1 MDGGPAMVVTAP
13 VREQLDETLAEVVRA
28 TNAHIGAVFLVL
40 PEGRGLGLEV
50 LTGAPRE
57 LATPWARMAL
67 NRSAPVADAVRTGRL
82 VWLGT
87 REELAERYP
96 QTALVLP
103 YDLALAAAPL
113 QDAAHLVRGALML
126 IWPGSHPEPPAG
138 IEHAVIGRACD
149 VMCEHLQHAESAGDP
164 VRPGPLPRVLDRP
177 GAARAAPD
185 EAQAAADFARRLP
198 EGGCALDQSGR
209 ITYVSG
215 HAELLLGESAGVLLG
230 ALPWQVL
237 PWLHD
242 AVHEDRYRGAVL
254 SGQPTSFIARR
265 PPDHWLLFQLYPDRT
280 GVSVRISPTDHR
292 PEPAPRA
299 PGNCRKD
306 AAGAAPDRVT
316 AIYHLMQLAG
326 ALAEAVGVR
335 DVVELV
341 ADLFPPAFGADGFV
355 LVVAEGGRLRV
366 IGHRGYDEEAMA
378 ALDGTPLGS
387 RLTPASRAL
396 LTGVPRF
403 YSSPEELLRAYPGLT
418 GSLRKSAWA
427 LLPLIASGRPVG
439 CCILGYDHPRPFR
452 GDERSAMASLTA
464 LIAQALDRARIYD
477 AKHRLAHGLQAALLP
492 HTLPSLPGLEV
503 AARYL
508 PATSGMDIGGDFY
521 DLIRLDGTCA
531 AAVIGDVQGHNVNAA
546 ALMGQVR
553 TAVHAH
559 ATAGASPDEVLARTN
574 RLLDELD
581 TGLFTSCLYVHLDL
595 AEGIARLASAGHPP
609 PLLRHPGGRTEVLTT
624 PPGLLLG
631 IDPHAE
637 YPTTEVPLP
646 PEAVLA
652 LYTDGLVESPG
663 TDLDTAIAGLAGALS
678 AAGEGP
684 LDRLA
689 ETLVHFDGA
698 SEHRVDDTALLLLRR
713 MPAA

>member
-1 MDGGPAMVVTAP
+1 MNGGPVMVVTAP

-28 TNAHIGAVFLVL
+28 TNAHIGAVFLML
-40 PEGRGLGLEV
+40 PEGRVLGLEV
-50 LTGAPRE
+50 LTGAPWE
-57 LATPWARMAL
+57 LATPWARVTL
-67 NRSAPVADAVRTGRL
+67 SRSAPVADAVRTGRL
-82 VWLGT
+82 VWLGS

-103 YDLALAAAPL
+103 YDLALAVAPVL
-113 QDAAHLVRGALML
+113 DAAHTVRGALML
-126 IWPGSHPEPPAG
+126 IWPGSHPERPIGA
-138 IEHAVIGRACD
+138 ERAVIVHACER
-149 VMCEHLQHAESAGDP
+149 MCEQLRRAESVGDP
-164 VRPGPLPRVLDRP
+164 VRPGLLPRVLEPTRTRTA
-177 GAARAAPD
+177 GPD
-185 EAQAAADFARRLP
+185 EAQAAADFVGRLP
-198 EGGCALDQSGR
+198 EGACALDPSGR
-209 ITYVSG
+209 IAYVSG
-215 HAELLLGESAGVLLG
+215 RTEQLVGEPARVLLG
-230 ALPWQVL
+230 ALPWQAL
-237 PWLHD
+237 PWLRD
-242 AVHEDRYRGAVL
+242 PVHEDRYRGAVL

-265 PPDHWLLFQLYPDRT
+265 PPDHWLLFQLYPDAT

-292 PEPAPRA
+292 PDPGPQV
-299 PGNCRKD
+299 PGNCRID
-306 AAGAAPDRVT
+306 TAGKAPDRVT

-341 ADLFPPAFGADGFV
+341 ADLFPPAFGADAFA
-355 LVVAEGGRLRV
+355 LFVAEGGRLRV
-366 IGHRGYDEEAMA
+366 IGHRGYGEEAMA
-378 ALDGTPLGS
+378 ALDGTSLGS
-387 RLTPASRAL
+387 RRTPASRAL

-403 YSSPEELLRAYPGLT
+403 YSSPDELLRAYPGLA

-439 CCILGYDHPRPFR
+439 CCILGYAKPHPFPR
-452 GDERSAMASLTA
+452 GERSAMASLTA
-464 LIAQALDRARIYD
+464 LIAQALDRARVYD
-477 AKHRLAHGLQAALLP
+477 AKHRLAHGLQAGLLP

-521 DLIRLDGTCA
+521 DLIRLGDSCA

-559 ATAGASPDEVLARTN
+559 ATAGASPDQVLARTN

-581 TGLFTSCLYVHLDL
+581 TGLFTSCLYVHLALD
-595 AEGIARLASAGHPP
+595 EGVARLATAGHLP
-609 PLLRHPGGRTEVLTT
+609 PLLRHPGGRTEVLAT

-631 IDPHAE
+631 IDPLAE
-637 YPTTEVPLP
+637 YPTTEVALP

-663 TDLDTAIAGLAGALS
+663 TDLDVAIAGLAHAL
-678 AAGEGP
+678 ATAGPGP
-684 LDRLA
+684 LDELA
-689 ETLVHFDGA
+689 EALVDYDGA
-698 SEHRVDDTALLLLRR
+698 SAHRVDDTALLLLRR
-713 MPAA
+713 VPAA